1 MWGSAAPVSAPSE
14 GSFFDAKKGVGVRSD
29 LTPNAAKAKYEPTS
43 EERTAIDKFEARKA
57 ASRAP
62 RLKVLN

>member
-1 MWGSAAPVSAPSE
+1 MTKMTNDKPE
-14 GSFFDAKKGVGVRSD
+14 
-29 LTPNAAKAKYEPTS
+29 PNAAKAKYEPTS